1 MVSPRL
7 EKKGWLL
14 NNENYSKNKFTDILL
29 SASLSFKLP
38 TEADTAIQ
46 LVTFLIWDQAN
57 EILPLLFQ
65 IIDKLIDK
73 FKTPI
78 ENINESISSTKNF
91 LNTTMQQQ
99 ASELVSLQELIKQH
113 ADLAKFMANSSEG
126 LNQSA
131 NPRGLTNA
139 AWPPLAALTHS
150 GIHQVHLA
158 SLLNWGAPTL
168 IQKFYNVLH

>member
-1 MVSPRL
+1 MVVSPRL

-113 ADLAKFMANSSEG
+113 ADLAKFMVNSSEE
-126 LNQSA
+126 LN
-131 NPRGLTNA
+131 L
-139 AWPPLAALTHS
+139 
-150 GIHQVHLA
+150 
-158 SLLNWGAPTL
+158 PTP
-168 IQKFYNVLH
+168 KV

>member
-113 ADLAKFMANSSEG
+113 ADLAKFMVNSSEE
-126 LNQSA
+126 LN
-131 NPRGLTNA
+131 L
-139 AWPPLAALTHS
+139 
-150 GIHQVHLA
+150 
-158 SLLNWGAPTL
+158 PTP
-168 IQKFYNVLH
+168 KV